1 MNIVTIIP
9 AKGNS
14 NRLKDKNIYEL
25 NGKPLLQWTLEA
37 AKKSKYLDRI
47 FVSTESSKVA
57 DITNKNGGI
66 VIDRPKEL
74 THDNIGKQEVI
85 EHALS
90 VIEDYDNEKVDVICL
105 LQANSPQIKTE
116 KIDEAIETILSGV
129 VWDVISINKD
139 TLFTDGAIRVFKR
152 RVVDDCGVGM
162 YKGIV
167 LTDYVDVH
175 YKQDVEEIEKVMR
188 DESNNI

>member
-9 AKGNS
+9 AKGHS
-14 NRLKDKNIYEL
+14 NRLKNKNIYKL
-25 NGKPLLQWTLEA
+25 KGKPLLQWTLEA

-57 DITNKNGGI
+57 KITEDNGGI
-66 VIDRPKEL
+66 VINRPKEL
-74 THDNIGKQEVI
+74 TSDDIGKQEVI

-90 VIEDYDNEKVDVICL
+90 VIEDYDGDRVDIICL
-105 LQANSPQIKTE
+105 LQANSPQITTD
-116 KIDEAIETILSGV
+116 KINEAIEQVLLYK

-152 RVVDDCGVGM
+152 KVVDERGVGM

-167 LTDYVDVH
+167 LTDYIDVH
-175 YKQDVEEIEKVMR
+175 YKEDVEKIKKVMNN
-188 DESNNI
+188 ETNNI

>member
-14 NRLKDKNIYEL
+14 NRLKNKNIYEL

-57 DITNKNGGI
+57 EITENNGGV
-66 VIDRPKEL
+66 VINRPQEL
-74 THDNIGKQEVI
+74 TADDTGKQEVI

-90 VIEDYDNEKVDVICL
+90 IIEEYDNEKVDIICL
-105 LQANSPQIKTE
+105 LQANSPQITTD
-116 KIDEAIETILSGV
+116 KIDEAIEKVLFGV

-152 RVVDDCGVGM
+152 EVVDECGVGM

-167 LTDYVDVH
+167 LTDYIDVH
-175 YKQDVEEIEKVMR
+175 YKEDIEEIEKR
-188 DESNNI
+188 IN